1 VSKFEKEQAIVP
13 AELLKCA
20 ANMASRSAGVV
31 QPPVIAAAQLWTP
44 YPPSRV
50 ANQSGPLARSC
61 ATTAATLASYL
72 AASGASAGTCVAA
85 AAKRLAA
92 LSVIIHRK
100 RRASGVLSTEEKPL
114 PSRSSHPDQRS
125 EVGEDQLKRLA
136 KQLSRIDVTD
146 GVAYEAKVAASPVAS
161 KNSVTLSTQ
170 WRG

>member
-1 VSKFEKEQAIVP
+1 
-13 AELLKCA
+13 
-20 ANMASRSAGVV
+20 M
-31 QPPVIAAAQLWTP
+31 
-44 YPPSRV
+44 
-50 ANQSGPLARSC
+50 
-61 ATTAATLASYL
+61 
-72 AASGASAGTCVAA
+72 AA

-114 PSRSSHPDQRS
+114 PNRSSHPDQRS

-136 KQLSRIDVTD
+136 KQPSRIDVID
-146 GVAYEAKVAASPVAS
+146 GVAYEAKVAVSPVAS